1 MRRLIG
7 MAFAI
12 AFAASVSPAS
22 ANYVEIGVLECRGV
36 SQQYVVTSLTHMQC
50 VFRSHNGS
58 RQGYAGSIRRVGLD
72 IGINTSTVL
81 AWAVYS
87 PTRTPGPG
95 SLSGVYA
102 GGSANATVGV
112 GAGVNAL
119 FGGSNNTISLQP
131 VSIQGQTGIGAAGGI
146 SALQLQSAER
156 VRRRR

>member
-1 MRRLIG
+1 
-7 MAFAI
+7 
-12 AFAASVSPAS
+12 
-22 ANYVEIGVLECRGV
+22 VEIGVLECRGV
-36 SQQYVVTSLTHMQC
+36 SQQYVVTSLTNMQC

-58 RQGYAGSIRRVGLD
+58 RQGYAASIRRVGLD

-87 PTRTPGPG
+87 PTRTPGLG
-95 SLSGVYA
+95 SLSGVYV

-112 GAGVNAL
+112 GAGANAL

>member
-58 RQGYAGSIRRVGLD
+58 RQGYAASIRQ
-72 IGINTSTVL
+72 
-81 AWAVYS
+81 S
-87 PTRTPGPG
+87 PD
-95 SLSGVYA
+95 V
-102 GGSANATVGV
+102 
-112 GAGVNAL
+112 
-119 FGGSNNTISLQP
+119 
-131 VSIQGQTGIGAAGGI
+131 
-146 SALQLQSAER
+146 
-156 VRRRR
+156 